1 MRRDVED
8 AMNEN
13 PWRLLPETAPYL
25 LPSDRLAVEVFN
37 QSADEAHRIHVDTPP
52 EPFLGSINAPIVVLL
67 LNPGV
72 GDDEGRF
79 PDLARSI
86 RQAEPQEKHFYI
98 GENNRWWASLT
109 KSLVRDRPNVSMS
122 RSILSVEYFPYRSKA
137 FGCSHVRLPSQEY
150 SFAIVREAILRKA
163 IIVIARGERHWFGA
177 VPELVAYEHRVRM
190 LNPRKA
196 SLSERNLAIGGYE
209 KLLSRL
215 DGQISG

>member
-1 MRRDVED
+1 MK
-8 AMNEN
+8 EN
-13 PWRLLPETAPYL
+13 PWRSLPETAPFL

-52 EPFLGSINAPIVVLL
+52 EPFLGSMDAPIVVLL

-98 GENNRWWASLT
+98 GENNRWWVSLT
-109 KSLVRDRPNVSMS
+109 KSLTRDRPNVSMS
-122 RSILSVEYFPYRSKA
+122 RSILSVEYFPYRSKS

-150 SFAIVREAILRKA
+150 SFAVVRRAILRQA
-163 IIVIARGERHWFGA
+163 IIVIARGERQWFGA
-177 VPELVAYEHRVRM
+177 VAELVSYEHRVRM
-190 LNPRKA
+190 MNPRRA
-196 SLSERNLAIGGYE
+196 SLSEHNLAPSGYE

-215 DGQISG
+215 DEHITS